1 VIKEM
6 TEHRLDLLGLSE
18 IRWRGSGEFITSTG
32 ELLIY
37 SGRINEEKHE
47 YGLGLIVSKGMRKSL
62 IKWKAVSKRI
72 ITARLSTRLR
82 KLTIAQ
88 CYAPTNVAS
97 IEEKEA
103 FYGSLEATL
112 QHINQ
117 SDIVILMGDLNA
129 KIGEYNTGLKNVMGR
144 HGMGARNENGEMF
157 IDTCMNYNLVIGGSL
172 FPHKN
177 IHKATWVA
185 PNQRTFN
192 QIDHVAISKK
202 WRSLLLDVRSYRRAN
217 VASDYHLEVAQL

>member
-1 VIKEM
+1 
-6 TEHRLDLLGLSE
+6 
-18 IRWRGSGEFITSTG
+18 
-32 ELLIY
+32 
-37 SGRINEEKHE
+37 
-47 YGLGLIVSKGMRKSL
+47 MRKSL
-62 IKWKAVSKRI
+62 TEWKAVSERI
-72 ITARLSTRLR
+72 STARLSTRLR
-82 KLTIAQ
+82 KLTIVQ

-112 QHINQ
+112 QHIKQ

-129 KIGEYNTGLKNVMGR
+129 KNGEDNTSLKNVMDR

-177 IHKATWVA
+177 IHKAT
-185 PNQRTFN
+185 
-192 QIDHVAISKK
+192 
-202 WRSLLLDVRSYRRAN
+202 
-217 VASDYHLEVAQL
+217 